1 MSDPPMDFA
10 ILGATP
16 QARLIAGLLAGVHGK
31 SVAFVGESQSGFR
44 LPRALDLSIAPLTR
58 PESWALLQ
66 AGRQDVQKLMTRIS
80 GRKSWTR
87 LDPML
92 FADSAEG
99 QQALAHIRHMASG
112 FGLAAERPRPDA
124 MARGRDGILFRDAT
138 LIDRA
143 VAEPALD
150 RWMGQQGVRLC
161 APESNV
167 TIHDDGSG
175 EIRGDRGNISA
186 VQCVLA
192 DDTAL
197 LSHLPAERWPHLLVQ
212 AHGTTILTEPTGR
225 IAAPVMQEID
235 SGLTLWQRPEG
246 GVVAFGPGRM
256 DRVLEAA
263 NALLGGA
270 RALHRAG
277 QSQYG
282 IVTTRDG
289 APALGRI
296 DGSGCD
302 VLAGFGLTGIFLAPA
317 IARWLAGVAAPQE
330 DHWFS
335 ARLVNRS
342 ATPSVVADYFPAVEA
357 LP

>member
-1 MSDPPMDFA
+1 MTETRVDFA

-16 QARLIAGLLAGVHGK
+16 QARLIAGLLAGMQGK
-31 SVAFVGESQSGFR
+31 SVVFVGESQSGFR

-66 AGRQDVQKLMTRIS
+66 SGRAEVQKLITRIA

-92 FADSAEG
+92 FADSGEG

-124 MARGRDGILFRDAT
+124 MARGREGVLFRDAI

-143 VAEPALD
+143 TAEPALD
-150 RWMGQQGVRLC
+150 RWMALQGVQLGGPQSDVIIR
-161 APESNV
+161 
-167 TIHDDGSG
+167 DDGSG
-175 EIRGDRGNISA
+175 VIRTDQAAISA
-186 VQCVLA
+186 RQCVLA
-192 DDTAL
+192 DDAAI
-197 LSHLPAERWPHLLVQ
+197 LSHLPAERWPNLLVQ
-212 AHGTTILTEPTGR
+212 GYGTTILTEPTGR

-256 DRVLEAA
+256 DRVLEAVS
-263 NALLGGA
+263 ALLGGE
-270 RALHRAG
+270 RTVHRAG

-289 APALGRI
+289 APAVGRI

-302 VLAGFGLTGIFLAPA
+302 ILAGFGAVGIFLAPA
-317 IARWLAGVAAPQE
+317 IARWLAGIAAPQE
-330 DHWFS
+330 DRWLS
-335 ARLVNRS
+335 ARLVNRPASSS
-342 ATPSVVADYFPAVEA
+342 AVAEYFPAMEA
-357 LP
+357 LS